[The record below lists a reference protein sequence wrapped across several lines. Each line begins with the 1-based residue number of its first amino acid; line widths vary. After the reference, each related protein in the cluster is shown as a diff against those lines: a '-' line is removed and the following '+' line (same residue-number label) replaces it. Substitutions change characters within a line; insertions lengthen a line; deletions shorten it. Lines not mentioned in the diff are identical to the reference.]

1 MNRQEQ
7 RASSA
12 SSSEDWKSS
21 PIFQYYT
28 GIRLG
33 NIIAG
38 KYIRQ
43 WYEQIIKGLETESF
57 FYSEKAYKRAARFI
71 EGFCHH
77 HEGKLAPQLIKLEL
91 WQKAFL
97 AVIFGIQDANGKRQ
111 FREVLLVI
119 ARKNGKTLLAAA
131 IAEYMTLFDG
141 EYGARTYFCAP
152 KLAQA
157 GLCFNAFYQMI
168 TKEPEISAMT
178 KKRRT
183 DVYCPDM
190 NATAE
195 PMAFSAKKSDGFN
208 PSLAVCDEI
217 AAWSG
222 DAGLKQYEVLKSA
235 LGAREQPMILSIST
249 SGYANESIYD
259 ELIKRSTS
267 VLNGTS
273 KETKLAPFL
282 YMIDD
287 ISKWNDIN
295 ELRKSN
301 PNLGVSVPAEYLLE
315 EAAIAETSLSK
326 KAEFLTKYCNIKQNS
341 SMAWFAAQTVKKA
354 FGNNFTLADFRDSY
368 ALGGIDLSQ
377 TTDLTSACVLIE
389 RDGIIYVFS
398 HFWLPSE
405 KLIEATE
412 RDGIPYEAMIH
423 RGFLTLSG
431 DNFVDYNDC
440 YQWFVDLIEKWQIY
454 PLLVGYDRY
463 SAQYLVQSLEQFG
476 FHCESVFQG
485 YNLTGIEDNLEGLLK
500 NGTIQCGDDNDLL
513 KIHFLDAAQQ
523 MESNTSA
530 HPRKKLVKLNK
541 TAHVDGV
548 AAILDALCMRQNHW
562 AEYGE
567 RLSNVG

>member
-1 MNRQEQ
+1 M
-7 RASSA
+7 ALSSG
-12 SSSEDWKSS
+12 EWKKS
-21 PIFQYYT
+21 PINQYYT
-28 GIRLG
+28 GIKLG
-33 NIIAG
+33 NIVAG
-38 KYIRQ
+38 KYICQ
-43 WYEQIIKGLETESF
+43 WYEYIIKGLVNQSF
-57 FYSEKAYKRAARFI
+57 YYSEKAYNRAARFI
-71 EGFCHH
+71 ENFCHH
-77 HEGKLAPQLIKLEL
+77 HEGRLAPQLIKLEL

-97 AVIFGIQDANGKRQ
+97 AVIFGILDANGKRQ

-141 EYGARTYFCAP
+141 EYGARTLFCAP

-168 TKEPEISAMT
+168 IKEPEISAMV

-183 DVYCPDM
+183 DIYCPSA

-249 SGYANESIYD
+249 SGYTNESIFD
-259 ELIKRSTS
+259 ELIKRATS

-287 ISKWNDIN
+287 VSKWNDIT

-301 PNLGVSVPAEYLLE
+301 PNMGVSVPPEYLIE
-315 EAAIAETSLSK
+315 EAAIAEASLSK
-326 KAEFLTKYCNIKQNS
+326 KGEFLTKYCNIKQNS
-341 SMAWFAAQTVKKA
+341 SAAWFSNETIKKA
-354 FGNNFTLADFRDSY
+354 FGNRYTLADFANNY
-368 ALGGIDLSQ
+368 CLGGIDLSQ
-377 TTDLTSACVLIE
+377 TTDLTSATILIE
-389 RDGIIYVFS
+389 RGGIIYVFS

-405 KLIEATE
+405 RLIEATE
-412 RDGIPYEAMIH
+412 RDGIPYQAMIE
-423 RGFLTLSG
+423 RGFLSLSG
-431 DNFVDYNDC
+431 DNFVDYRDC
-440 YQWFVDLIEKWQIY
+440 YQWFVDLIEQYQIY
-454 PLLVGYDRY
+454 PLMVGYDRY
-463 SAQYLVQSLEQFG
+463 SAQYLVQSLESFG

-485 YNLTGIEDNLEGLLK
+485 FNLTGIEDNLEGLLK
-500 NGTIQCGDDNDLL
+500 NGTIQCADDNDLL

-523 MESNTSA
+523 IESNTSA
-530 HPRKKLVKLNK
+530 HPRKKLVKISKN
-541 TAHVDGV
+541 AHVDGV

-562 AEYGE
+562 GE
-567 RLSNVG
+567 LGDRLSNEG

>member
-1 MNRQEQ
+1 M
-7 RASSA
+7 
-12 SSSEDWKSS
+12 
-21 PIFQYYT
+21 
-28 GIRLG
+28 
-33 NIIAG
+33 
-38 KYIRQ
+38 
-43 WYEQIIKGLETESF
+43 
-57 FYSEKAYKRAARFI
+57 
-71 EGFCHH
+71 
-77 HEGKLAPQLIKLEL
+77 APQLIRLEL

-97 AVIFGIQDANGKRQ
+97 AVVFGILDANGKRQ

-157 GLCFNAFYQMI
+157 GLCYNAFYQMI
-168 TKEPEISAMT
+168 EKEPEISAMT
-178 KKRRT
+178 RKRRT
-183 DVYCPDM
+183 DIYCPDT

-208 PSLAVCDEI
+208 PHLAVCDEI
-217 AAWSG
+217 AAWAG

-235 LGAREQPMILSIST
+235 LGAREQPLILSIST
-249 SGYANESIYD
+249 SGYTNESIYD
-259 ELIKRSTS
+259 ELIKRSTA

-287 ISKWNDIN
+287 INKWNDIN
-295 ELRKSN
+295 ELQKSN
-301 PNLGVSVPAEYLLE
+301 PNMDVSVPRDYLLE
-315 EAAIAETSLSK
+315 EIAIADTSISK

-341 SMAWFAAQTVKKA
+341 SLAWFTAQTVKKA
-354 FGNNFTLADFRDSY
+354 FGNNYTLDDFRDSY

-389 RDGIIYVFS
+389 REGVIYVFS

-405 KLIEATE
+405 KLTEATE
-412 RDGIPYEAMIH
+412 RDGIPYEAMIQ
-423 RGFLTLSG
+423 RGLLSLSG
-431 DNFVDYNDC
+431 DNFVDYHDC
-440 YQWFVDLIEKWQIY
+440 YQWFVQLIEQYQIY
-454 PLLVGYDRY
+454 PLMIGYDRY
-463 SAQYLVQSLEQFG
+463 SAQYLVQDLQQYG
-476 FHCESVFQG
+476 FHLESVFQG
-485 YNLTGIEDNLEGLLK
+485 YNLTGIADNLEGLLK
-500 NGTIQCGDDNDLL
+500 GGGLQCADDNDLL

-530 HPRKKLVKLNK
+530 HPRKKLVKMSK
-541 TAHVDGV
+541 FAHVDGV

-562 AEYGE
+562 GEYGD
-567 RLSNVG
+567 RLTNAG